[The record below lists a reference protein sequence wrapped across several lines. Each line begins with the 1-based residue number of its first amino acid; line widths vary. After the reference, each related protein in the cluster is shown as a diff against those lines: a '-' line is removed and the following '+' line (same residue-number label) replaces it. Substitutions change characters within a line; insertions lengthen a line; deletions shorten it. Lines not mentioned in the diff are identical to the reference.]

1 MEENE
6 NKDLTT
12 QSNEAAV
19 QQAALD
25 NKQLE
30 EVNQAVL
37 QLGVQGQPGVYP
49 SMYRDR
55 EKRLAESAEFANQ
68 KEFDYTEYFKYMTDR
83 KATSEGGIASP
94 YVLANPSINNEFG
107 PLSDMFEQRGYDIQ
121 DATGMMNLINAT
133 GEEKELFSKYIRL
146 IGGDTSM
153 SEYKDFFD
161 MINTAKTFTTIPQRY
176 NHQDNTEISFIIDK
190 GTTNSGLSRYWQPQL
205 NSMGISY
212 ELTPDEYGKVTIPVD
227 RLASAPYFAYAFIES
242 YDYDYSDLEKEYDE
256 VKGNSDSQFIKEDSS
271 RPWISAILSPVL
283 SPYDREQLISINNVT
298 NDRDGGTWR
307 YARTF
312 DDTLKDLFTFSGM
325 FGGYQG
331 GDEVRKMRYNNAW
344 DELTF
349 NDKLSKED
357 IENRAGI
364 TIRDYY
370 GQKSELSKKYSD
382 VNIIDAM
389 RPVHDTIKQAIQRM
403 GLPQNE
409 VVTGR
414 TLAIATL
421 EQGKLMESQN
431 QEEQKSTQITPLM
444 KNINQIPSLLA
455 KATLTPDT
463 YIGYH
468 SFRDSPTE
476 AYERLDPSKYKSMQQ
491 RLEKA
496 IAHGKVDVF
505 AEAIPSAT
513 ESADLMYIT
522 LDFDVSA
529 EDSDNKTTI
538 LDDFIHG
545 GFMSSSVEPGT
556 DRVSIRFPAS
566 IIGGPETDAANNPV
580 TKYLNQINYLRSH
593 GGQVTLLDNFL
604 PESLPVK
611 LEFTGN
617 EKIPIRLKCGRKNI
631 TTDVDDNRSID
642 INDSQLEQLAKTMY
656 LMKGLKS
663 KLFQARYLKDV
674 YGEDDTYFLKAKD
687 EFETQYGDAITRLA
701 LTLFERDYLNG
712 TPIYDLIMDTKYT
725 LGLTDEDG
733 NDLDLFDTA
742 AVGVYERKKRNK
754 KKK

>member
-6 NKDLTT
+6 NKDLTK
-12 QSNEAAV
+12 QSNKAAI
-19 QQAALD
+19 QQAVLD

-37 QLGVQGQPGVYP
+37 QLGVQSQPGVYP

-55 EKRLAESAEFANQ
+55 EKRLAESAEFASQ

-83 KATSEGGIASP
+83 KATDEGGIASR
-94 YVLANPSINNEFG
+94 YVLENPSINNEFG

-121 DATGMMNLINAT
+121 DASGMMNLVNAT
-133 GEEKELFSKYIRL
+133 SEEKELFAKYIKL

-153 SEYKDFFD
+153 PEYKDFFD
-161 MINTAKTFTTIPQRY
+161 MINTAKTFTTMPQRY
-176 NHQDNTEISFIIDK
+176 NHQDNTEISFIIDS
-190 GTTNSGLSRYWQPQL
+190 GTTNDGLNRYWQPQL

-212 ELTPDEYGKVTIPVD
+212 GLTSDEYGKVTIPID

-242 YDYDYSDLEKEYDE
+242 YDYDYSDPEKEYDE
-256 VKGNSDSQFIKEDSS
+256 VKGNSDSQFNQEDSS
-271 RPWISAILSPVL
+271 FFIPGMYERS
-283 SPYDREQLISINNVT
+283 QLISINNIT
-298 NDRDGGTWR
+298 NDRDGGTYR
-307 YARTF
+307 YYR
-312 DDTLKDLFTFSGM
+312 DLGEGLYDFFTASGI

-331 GDEVRKMRYNNAW
+331 NQDIIDFKNNNNISS
-344 DELTF
+344 EQLE
-349 NDKLSKED
+349 KGS
-357 IENRAGI
+357 GI
-364 TIRDYY
+364 TISDYID
-370 GQKSELSKKYSD
+370 QREELSEKYLD
-382 VNIIDAM
+382 VDIIDAM

-476 AYERLDPSKYKSMQQ
+476 AYERLDPSRYKAMQQ

-513 ESADLMYIT
+513 ESTDLMYIT
-522 LDFDVSA
+522 LDFDVSS
-529 EDSDNKTTI
+529 EDDNDKSTI
-538 LDDFIHG
+538 LGDFIQG
-545 GFMSSSVEPGT
+545 GFKSSSVKKGT

-580 TKYLNQINYLRSH
+580 TKYLNQIKYLRSH

-617 EKIPIRLKCGRKNI
+617 EKVPIRLKCGRKNT

-674 YGEDDTYFLKAKD
+674 YGEDDKYFLKAKD

-701 LTLFERDYLNG
+701 LTLFEEDYLNG

-733 NDLDLFDTA
+733 NDLDLFDTKA
-742 AVGVYERKKRNK
+742 ITNYELNKRNK
-754 KKK
+754 KKNK

>member
-6 NKDLTT
+6 NKNLTK

-37 QLGVQGQPGVYP
+37 QLGVQSPPGVYP

-55 EKRLAESAEFANQ
+55 EKRLAESAEFASQ

-83 KATSEGGIASP
+83 KATDEGGIASR
-94 YVLANPSINNEFG
+94 YVLENPSINNEFG

-121 DATGMMNLINAT
+121 DATGMINLINAT
-133 GEEKELFSKYIRL
+133 EEEKELFAKYIRL

-176 NHQDNTEISFIIDK
+176 NHKDNTEISFIIDK
-190 GTTNSGLSRYWQPQL
+190 GTTNSGLNRYWQPQL

-242 YDYDYSDLEKEYDE
+242 YDYDYSDLEKEYDD
-256 VKGNSDSQFIKEDSS
+256 VKGNSDSQFIKEDSYTF
-271 RPWISAILSPVL
+271 LGG
-283 SPYDREQLISINNVT
+283 YDRNQLISINNVT

-307 YARTF
+307 YARSF
-312 DDTLKDLFTFSGM
+312 GDTLKDLFTLSGI

-331 GDEVRKMRYNNAW
+331 GDEVRKMRYDNAW

-349 NDKLSKED
+349 NDKVSKED

-364 TIRDYY
+364 KISDYY
-370 GQKSELSKKYSD
+370 EQKSELSKKYLD

-431 QEEQKSTQITPLM
+431 QAEQTSTQITPLM
-444 KNINQIPSLLA
+444 KNINQIPYLLS
-455 KATLTPDT
+455 KATLNPDT

-476 AYERLDPSKYKSMQQ
+476 AYERLDPSKYESMKQK
-491 RLEKA
+491 LAKA
-496 IAHGKVDVF
+496 IAHEKVDVF
-505 AEAIPSAT
+505 AEAIPSST

-522 LDFDVSA
+522 LDFDVSS
-529 EDSDNKTTI
+529 EDSDDKTTI
-538 LDDFIHG
+538 LDDLIHG
-545 GFMSSSVEPGT
+545 GFRSSSVKKGT

-566 IIGGPETDAANNPV
+566 VIGGPETDAANNPV

-617 EKIPIRLKCGRKNI
+617 EKVPIRLKCGRKNI

-642 INDSQLEQLAKTMY
+642 INDSQLKQLAKTMY

-674 YGEDDTYFLKAKD
+674 YGEDDKYFLKAKD

-701 LTLFERDYLNG
+701 LTLFENDYLNG

-742 AVGVYERKKRNK
+742 AVGAYERNKRNK